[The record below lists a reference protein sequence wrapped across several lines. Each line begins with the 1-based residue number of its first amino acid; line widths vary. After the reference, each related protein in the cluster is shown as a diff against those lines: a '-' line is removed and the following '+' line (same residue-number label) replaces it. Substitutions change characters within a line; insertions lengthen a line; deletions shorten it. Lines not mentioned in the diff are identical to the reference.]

1 MIPALSTDEELR
13 RQGVRA
19 FLLITF
25 AATWGIGFVERV
37 VFGWSLQNPLVQLG
51 PAIVPAVAAVIVRK
65 WVTKEGFADAG
76 LPLRLRRAWKQY
88 LLALVGP
95 LLLSGGI
102 VGTAVLFGWY
112 EWDDSKLQEGLG
124 GMPLPVTVGALMLL
138 SVVCM
143 PLFWGE
149 EFGWTGYLRPRLL
162 PGNQLMS
169 LLATSFV
176 WAAWHYPLAWTDY
189 AEFDNVLVG
198 LLCWTAIFFPLQA
211 VFTALYDRSGS
222 IWVPSLAHAGTT
234 SCSGRSPGC

>member
-1 MIPALSTDEELR
+1 
-13 RQGVRA
+13 
-19 FLLITF
+19 
-25 AATWGIGFVERV
+25 
-37 VFGWSLQNPLVQLG
+37 
-51 PAIVPAVAAVIVRK
+51 
-65 WVTKEGFADAG
+65 
-76 LPLRLRRAWKQY
+76 
-88 LLALVGP
+88 
-95 LLLSGGI
+95 
-102 VGTAVLFGWY
+102 
-112 EWDDSKLQEGLG
+112 
-124 GMPLPVTVGALMLL
+124 MLL

-198 LLCWTAIFFPLQA
+198 LLCWTAIFFRCRPSSPLST
-211 VFTALYDRSGS
+211 TAAAASGYRA
-222 IWVPSLAHAGTT
+222 WPTPGTT